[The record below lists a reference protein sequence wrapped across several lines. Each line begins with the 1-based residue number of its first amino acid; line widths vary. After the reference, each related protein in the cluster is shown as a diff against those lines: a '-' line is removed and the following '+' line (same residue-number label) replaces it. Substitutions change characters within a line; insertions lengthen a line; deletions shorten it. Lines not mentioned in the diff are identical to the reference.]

1 MELLS
6 WSIYITTIPKQIADY
21 KELFLIYG
29 LRWRIEIIF
38 KSWKSNLGFGKIHN
52 VSNIQLKVI
61 LMARFIMILICT
73 QYLFAPCRIKIK
85 KYFKKN
91 LSLLKVIHYLIRNP
105 DKIIRIIAELAE
117 NPGLPGKDMIA
128 LARYCSYEKRIKRLN
143 YEQYME
149 KLFALS

>member
-52 VSNIQLKVI
+52 VSNTIESHINGQVYHDPNMYTVFICPMQNKNKKV
-61 LMARFIMILICT
+61 F
-73 QYLFAPCRIKIK
+73 
-85 KYFKKN
+85 
-91 LSLLKVIHYLIRNP
+91 
-105 DKIIRIIAELAE
+105 
-117 NPGLPGKDMIA
+117 
-128 LARYCSYEKRIKRLN
+128 
-143 YEQYME
+143 
-149 KLFALS
+149 